1 MKDLDQPSRATL
13 RKYGVRFGAYHIYV
27 PALLKPAARA
37 LASLL
42 WAQKLD
48 NVDLSAL
55 SGAQHLAGSGR
66 TSFPIDKL
74 LDRDAYRVL
83 GYRQCGERAVRVD
96 ILERLADLIRPAL
109 AWREGSPSQ
118 KPAGAFD
125 GRGFVVTQAMT
136 SLTGSAGEDF
146 ASILRALGYRMERR
160 PAPPKPAAIEATP
173 VETAPLDV
181 AAPEASSPEAV
192 LPESA
197 ATDTS
202 GLEPVAAAETTDT
215 ADITNDVPP
224 AVEATALSSATLL
237 PNVAFSPASHE
248 HEAAAVEA
256 NPIDV
261 LPDPAASTENP
272 APEAP
277 APEARA
283 SEAPASET
291 PVSEPPQVEA
301 SAEIATESAAVGDA
315 APADAPAAGATVPD
329 AAAAPEMVDVWRPG
343 GRSEERRP
351 RHDRSRHRHQGSP
364 DRPQEGAQPVAAT
377 GEANDGARRERH
389 GRGRRDR
396 GNDFRKPRSD
406 APPVEAAAAPAA
418 EAAPVR
424 EPRDDKGRPSR
435 ERFADKGRDRDK
447 DRDKGKFGGGRDKGG
462 RDKGGRDKRDGGPS
476 HRQFATSAPPRE
488 RERPVDPN
496 SPFAKLAALK
506 EQLTAN
512 RKDR

>member
-1 MKDLDQPSRATL
+1 
-13 RKYGVRFGAYHIYV
+13 
-27 PALLKPAARA
+27 
-37 LASLL
+37 
-42 WAQKLD
+42 
-48 NVDLSAL
+48 
-55 SGAQHLAGSGR
+55 
-66 TSFPIDKL
+66 
-74 LDRDAYRVL
+74 
-83 GYRQCGERAVRVD
+83 
-96 ILERLADLIRPAL
+96 
-109 AWREGSPSQ
+109 
-118 KPAGAFD
+118 
-125 GRGFVVTQAMT
+125 
-136 SLTGSAGEDF
+136 
-146 ASILRALGYRMERR
+146 MERR

-173 VETAPLDV
+173 VETAPPEV
-181 AAPEASSPEAV
+181 AAAEASSAEAA
-192 LPESA
+192 LPESP

-202 GLEPVAAAETTDT
+202 GLEPVAAAATAETVDV
-215 ADITNDVPP
+215 TNEVPP
-224 AVEATALSSATLL
+224 AVEATAVSSATLL
-237 PNVAFSPASHE
+237 PNVAFSPVSHE

-256 NPIDV
+256 NLTDV
-261 LPDPAASTENP
+261 LPDPAASTETP
-272 APEAP
+272 APETL
-277 APEARA
+277 A
-283 SEAPASET
+283 SEAPVSET

-301 SAEIATESAAVGDA
+301 PVETATTESAAVGDG
-315 APADAPAAGATVPD
+315 APAAGATVPD
-329 AAAAPEMVDVWRPG
+329 AAAVPEMVDVWRPG

-351 RHDRSRHRHQGSP
+351 RHDRSRHRHQGNP

-447 DRDKGKFGGGRDKGG
+447 DKDRDKGKFGGGRDKGG